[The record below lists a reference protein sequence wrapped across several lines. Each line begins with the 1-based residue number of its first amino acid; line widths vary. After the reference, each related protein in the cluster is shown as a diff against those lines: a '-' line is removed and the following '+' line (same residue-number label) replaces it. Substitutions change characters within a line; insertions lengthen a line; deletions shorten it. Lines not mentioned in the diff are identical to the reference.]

1 MFRWFQIL
9 RSQALFRSK
18 RSRLSL
24 ERRCRGQVSAPSA
37 IEHGEKMRL
46 FVRAGAV
53 VFPQPERIGPMG
65 LFTKDI
71 KTMNDLFVHQ
81 LQDIYYAEQQL
92 TKALPKMADKATDP
106 QLKQGFL
113 THLEETREHV
123 KRLEE
128 VFKMH
133 GAQVKAVDCPAIDG
147 IIEEADETAGEV
159 ADKAVLDAALI
170 NAAQAAEHYEIVR
183 YGSLIAW
190 AKQLGRNDC
199 ASILQ
204 KTLDEEKATDKKLTS
219 LAESKINLRAAS

>member
-1 MFRWFQIL
+1 
-9 RSQALFRSK
+9 
-18 RSRLSL
+18 
-24 ERRCRGQVSAPSA
+24 
-37 IEHGEKMRL
+37 MRL

-53 VFPQPERIGPMG
+53 VFPKPARIGTMG

-113 THLEETREHV
+113 THLEETKQHV
-123 KRLEE
+123 TRLEE

-133 GAQVKAVDCPAIDG
+133 GAKVKAVDCPAIDG

-190 AKQLGRNDC
+190 AKQLGRSDC
-199 ASILQ
+199 AAVLA
-204 KTLDEEKATDKKLTS
+204 KTLEEEKATDKKLTT
-219 LAESKINLRAAS
+219 LAESKVNLRAAS